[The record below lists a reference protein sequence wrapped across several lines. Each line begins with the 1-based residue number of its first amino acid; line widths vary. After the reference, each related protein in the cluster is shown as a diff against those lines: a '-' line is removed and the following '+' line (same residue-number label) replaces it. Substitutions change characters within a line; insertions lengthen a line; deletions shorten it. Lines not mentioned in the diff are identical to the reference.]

1 MLNLFNA
8 ISKKFWNR
16 CQKPSA
22 ALFHGLTYA
31 LSRATTLL
39 PMADLIIPYKSPLIR
54 FQLLQDL
61 QANEIKQWNSEKT
74 LVSFLTD
81 TFRKHDFSFYAG
93 DAIFSDRI
101 SNVIESLS
109 FWHFFRECIIDLEEE
124 AIEPILY
131 AFLSEFDY
139 FYHPLVYYYSLKN
152 KTKSTFAISFLPS
165 GSGLPPDFISE
176 RLGQLSI
183 TKSQEISNRLSLN
196 QRVAQEWLKE
206 YKSSLVTLKELRS
219 QIIREA
225 SPHQV
230 GTRKYKRSIIRKIRR
245 ALTRRTL
252 SHALVFPT
260 GNVEKCSA

>member
-1 MLNLFNA
+1 MAATPNDLKTGIIEFLKKDRPETFSMLNLFNA

-109 FWHFFRECIIDLEEE
+109 FCTSSGN
-124 AIEPILY
+124 A
-131 AFLSEFDY
+131 S
-139 FYHPLVYYYSLKN
+139 S
-152 KTKSTFAISFLPS
+152 IS
-165 GSGLPPDFISE
+165 
-176 RLGQLSI
+176 
-183 TKSQEISNRLSLN
+183 K
-196 QRVAQEWLKE
+196 
-206 YKSSLVTLKELRS
+206 
-219 QIIREA
+219 
-225 SPHQV
+225 
-230 GTRKYKRSIIRKIRR
+230 RKR
-245 ALTRRTL
+245 
-252 SHALVFPT
+252 
-260 GNVEKCSA
+260 